1 MSQHRYQ
8 KSREPTGEINP
19 DGVQINVLWADFPIG
34 ASVFIPAINIMKLV
48 RQMRK
53 AANLRKM
60 HLQWAERIES
70 GKLGARFWRVL

>member
-1 MSQHRYQ
+1 MNR

-19 DGVQINVLWADFPIG
+19 DGVPIIVLWADLPIG

-48 RQMRK
+48 RQMRR

-60 HLQWAERIES
+60 HLQWAERIEN